1 VSATYLAFIHRVNAK
16 TLRVWGIPEPWI
28 RSAFPLAFRLK
39 CPTCA
44 GYGHTGYDR
53 RGRPIPCPAC
63 GGNGCAKP
71 KREEAA

>member
-1 VSATYLAFIHRVNAK
+1 MSGLWREFCHRVEARG
-16 TLRVWGIPEPWI
+16 LRLASLPESWV

-53 RGRPIPCPAC
+53 RGRPIPCPECKGTGKAPST
-63 GGNGCAKP
+63 P
-71 KREEAA
+71 KAA